1 MPFSFPCSRCQLN
14 SSLSCVDV
22 FVWSVSSS
30 LWGVTSPHTWSCVW
44 FLFPP
49 NFRPPCVS
57 VSVRPDVH
65 QHSDFEVMMEL
76 LINLHPSRCFH
87 EGGIWEETRI
97 PRLRARSSRSVFNLL
112 TEGLI
117 SQPITQQLTPNWLLS
132 FSYGWAC
139 AWIYCRCAKVHVHC
153 DYVIS
158 DGKGGLR
165 MQGFGQ
171 ICTEWQTSDV
181 LLCLFGNPDGVSLR
195 SGTRA
200 WEHNGEG
207 LKLEEGAVKQWDGYL
222 KKQLK
227 SRRPEEPQ
235 TTGRSRTERNKQT
248 KGSNTGRENTR
259 GEKPWHSK
267 HTIRVDGGIWKSW
280 GCTKKCS
287 NVQ

>member
-1 MPFSFPCSRCQLN
+1 M
-14 SSLSCVDV
+14 
-22 FVWSVSSS
+22 W
-30 LWGVTSPHTWSCVW
+30 TCVW

-49 NFRPPCVS
+49 NFRPPCVC
-57 VSVRPDVH
+57 VCVCVCLSVRPDVH
-65 QHSDFEVMMEL
+65 QDSDFEVMMEL
-76 LINLHPSRCFH
+76 LINLHLSRCFH

-139 AWIYCRCAKVHVHC
+139 TWIYCRCAKAHVHC

-158 DGKGGLR
+158 NGKGGLR
-165 MQGFGQ
+165 TQGFGQ

-181 LLCLFGNPDGVSLR
+181 LLCLFGNPDGASLR
-195 SGTRA
+195 SGTRV
-200 WEHNGEG
+200 WKHNGEG

-267 HTIRVDGGIWKSW
+267 HTRSVDGGIWKA
-280 GCTKKCS
+280 GAAQKMS
-287 NVQ
+287 NKWQI